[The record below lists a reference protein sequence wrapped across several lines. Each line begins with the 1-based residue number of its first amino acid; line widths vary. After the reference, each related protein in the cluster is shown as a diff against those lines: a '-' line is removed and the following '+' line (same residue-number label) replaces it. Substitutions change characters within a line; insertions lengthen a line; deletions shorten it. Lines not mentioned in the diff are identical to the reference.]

1 MFEFFDWFVQTASA
15 LVNFVFQLINGLLDL
30 LSIIPA
36 AVTTLTTSM
45 GYLPAVC
52 VGFATVTITVSVIF
66 LIAGRSSGGEQ

>member
-1 MFEFFDWFVQTASA
+1 MFEFFDWFVQTASS

-30 LSIIPA
+30 LSIIPS
-36 AVTTLTTSM
+36 AVATLTNSM
-45 GYLPAVC
+45 NYLPAVC